1 MALIIGSGNIT
12 IMKMTTPPTGWTKN
26 VTDNDYML
34 RVVTGSV
41 VNNLGGTPFSTVFSN
56 YGGTVTSV
64 SAATIG
70 ATTID
75 NTTFTAHRHNA
86 SIVGTSVTRTQA
98 ASGST
103 LAASVNPGIVSNNN
117 PGGGGSHT
125 HPDATTLSSPT
136 ISGGGIDFRVRYV
149 DIISVTRN

>member
-41 VNNLGGTPFSTVFSN
+41 VNNLGGTAFSTVFSN
-56 YGGTVTSV
+56 YAGTATSV
-64 SAATIG
+64 SAVTIG

-75 NTTFTAHRHNA
+75 NSTFTAHRHNVSFIA
-86 SIVGTSVTRTQA
+86 SSVTRTQA

-103 LAASVNPGIVSNNN
+103 LAASANPGVVSNNN

-125 HPDATTLSSPT
+125 HPDSTPLSSPT
-136 ISGGGIDFRVRYV
+136 ISGGGIDLRVRYV